1 MGRRTGT
8 TVGYRGKVEE
18 QQQARQLRARAWTL
32 QEIADELGVAKSSV
46 SLWVR
51 EVPVDTTQ
59 RRSAATGRRPRGTDH
74 PLRRRKLA
82 EIAACD
88 AWGREQ
94 VGALSDR
101 DLLIAGTAL
110 YAGEGGKRDGE
121 VTFANTNTDMMALF
135 CRWLRTFFDV
145 DESRL
150 RVALYLHVGLD
161 LDEAIAHWAD
171 VTGVPPAQFNRP
183 YRAIPDATLRTSRHV
198 HGCATVRYGCTYT
211 QRRVMGLVRALL
223 AGNAP

>member
-1 MGRRTGT
+1 M
-8 TVGYRGKVEE
+8 GYRGKVEE

-51 EVPVDTTQ
+51 DVPVDTTQ
-59 RRSAATGRRPRGTDH
+59 RRSAVTGRRPRVTDH

-94 VGALSDR
+94 LGELSDR

-110 YAGEGGKRDGE
+110 YAGEGSKREGM
-121 VTFANTNTDMMALF
+121 VSLANTHDGMIRLF
-135 CRWLRTFFDV
+135 CRWLRVLFEI

-150 RVALYLHVGLD
+150 RVMLYLHDGLD
-161 LDEAIAHWAD
+161 LDAAQRHWSQ
-171 VTGVPPAQFNRP
+171 VTGIPVAQFTKP
-183 YRAIPDATLRTSRHV
+183 YRAVADPSRTPVKHE
-198 HGCATVRYGCTYT
+198 HGCATVRYACSRTH
-211 QRRVMGLVRALL
+211 REVMGLVRALTD
-223 AGNAP
+223 AEGA